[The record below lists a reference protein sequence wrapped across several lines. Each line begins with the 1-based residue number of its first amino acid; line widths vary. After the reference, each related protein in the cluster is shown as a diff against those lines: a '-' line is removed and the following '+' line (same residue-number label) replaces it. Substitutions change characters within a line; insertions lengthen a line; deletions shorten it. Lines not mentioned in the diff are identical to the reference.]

1 MMDQSNDYPSS
12 KEATINDM
20 GQIDQYR
27 TDERKSEG
35 YA

>member
-1 MMDQSNDYPSS
+1 MGQSYDYPSS
-12 KEATINDM
+12 KEATIKDM
-20 GQIDQYR
+20 GQIDQYQ